1 MNLLESLNRL
11 TKNHLGIG
19 IVDAWL
25 QAPQTKE
32 ASQKAAQLAQTKHL
46 REAVTIAEKAL
57 SCWSRKPGF
66 WERLICQILL
76 GKLVNQL
83 TQQLQEWRKQ
93 VGTVDKQL
101 ASAKTLLKQDT
112 GDPWETTNLTNII
125 TIYQRCSKILYD
137 ERILQAIQKCQ
148 QELQKRHQFQELV
161 KQGQSLVENLFFKNA
176 IATYQQ
182 AEQLY
187 STQLLTQAIAT
198 ATQQVPQ
205 EEAYGASLQRV
216 RQGEA
221 EGKLRGAIALL
232 ESALAKFPRTD
243 GHELLHKLKSLVQ
256 GRELFRRGLAAEK
269 MGDFTTAISLYENA
283 ESLLP
288 ENTNCRI
295 RLGLVTIKT
304 QAWETALSYLEDLPG
319 EQAAYLRGFAYAQ
332 QENLQIAYREWQ
344 GLSGVEISEQRE
356 ILKIISQRQR
366 LFCLQNIEE
375 LVKAE
380 NLEQAKIASRE
391 FAQKFG
397 FNQVVEENLQQH
409 IQPRLEAAFWQGTN
423 WQVIS
428 QQAENDWIAEPDIIT
443 LHNWAVASYYHAQK
457 DASQLINLII
467 SLSTALANL
476 HKDIN
481 LQDVSWLGTQSVD
494 FQLVF
499 NQIKNKIE
507 TSIDSAK
514 DKNIDDY
521 LKFRDYWRL
530 EILALDLM
538 GNPPI
543 TGIKINDIFLTP
555 GCYNHYLN
563 FDNNNNNFNPID
575 PKQEILHCLYTNWG
589 LSVAACVAGDS
600 PRAIKLKPINP
611 AISDLEIFAHNFVAY
626 HEGCY
631 YLQQYKWRE
640 AINPLKQA
648 KSAIQVNQEWQTE
661 VDRLCLLQR
670 QNISEDHEHL
680 TFAQFWYDILNS
692 TKASAYLAE
701 YKAER
706 IREQLANKQ
715 ISKQKALQELEKIK
729 LIDADNPIV
738 IDLIQRIEV
747 ALAVEV
753 IEEFLNKNN
762 LEGAVKFAKQNPYLK
777 VKNIVTEIC
786 VDILVDG
793 FKTRKLGFEEI
804 YDLGRWAYELSPDE
818 PNIQEIYLIS
828 QELHKIY
835 HLIKGDR
842 HQEAVRRAK
851 SSEYDAIR
859 SYVGDYLMMTLIR
872 GLKSETLPTH
882 LVHQLGRWVYQLCP
896 DDPDYQEIYHRL
908 NIR

>member
-25 QAPQTKE
+25 QAPQTRE

-125 TIYQRCSKILYD
+125 TIYQRCSKIIHD
-137 ERILQAIQKCQ
+137 ERILQAIQQCQ
-148 QELQKRHQFQELV
+148 QELQKRQQFQELV
-161 KQGQSLVENLFFKNA
+161 KQAQSLVENLFFKNA

-182 AEQLY
+182 AEELY

-205 EEAYGASLQRV
+205 EEAYDASLQRV
-216 RQGEA
+216 RQGET
-221 EGKLRGAIALL
+221 EGKLRGAIVLL

-269 MGDFTTAISLYENA
+269 IGDFPTAISLYTNA

-319 EQAAYLRGFAYAQ
+319 EQAAYLRGFVYAQ

-344 GLSGVEISEQRE
+344 GLSGAQISEQRE
-356 ILKIISQRQR
+356 ILKILSQRQR
-366 LFCLQNIEE
+366 LFSLQNIEE

-391 FAQKFG
+391 FTQKFG
-397 FNQVVEENLQQH
+397 FHQLVEENLQEH
-409 IQPRLEAAFWQGTN
+409 IQPRLEAAVWQRAN
-423 WQVIS
+423 WQLIS
-428 QQAENDWIAEPDIIT
+428 QQAENYWIAEPNIIT
-443 LHNWAVASYYHAQK
+443 LHNWAVANYYHAQQ
-457 DASQLINLII
+457 DSNQIINLII

-481 LQDVSWLGTQSVD
+481 LQDVPWLGTQSVD

-499 NQIKNKIE
+499 NQVKNRIE
-507 TSIDSAK
+507 TFIDTIK
-514 DKNIDDY
+514 DKNIEDY
-521 LKFRDYWRL
+521 LKFRDCWRL
-530 EILALDLM
+530 ETLALDLM
-538 GNPPI
+538 DQPPI
-543 TGIKINDIFLTP
+543 KGIKMNDIFLTP
-555 GCYNHYLN
+555 GCYNHYLK
-563 FDNNNNNFNPID
+563 FDPSNNFNSIEPHQ
-575 PKQEILHCLYTNWG
+575 KILHCLYTNWG
-589 LSVAACVAGDS
+589 LAVAACVAGDS
-600 PRAIKLKPINP
+600 QRAIKLKPINL
-611 AISDLEIFAHNFVAY
+611 ATSDLEIFAHNFVAY

-631 YLQQYKWRE
+631 HLQQQKWRE
-640 AINPLKQA
+640 AIHPLNQA
-648 KSAIQVNQEWQTE
+648 KSEILANQEWQIE
-661 VDRLCLLQR
+661 LDRLCSLQR

-680 TFAQFWYDILNS
+680 VFAQFWYDILNS
-692 TKASAYLAE
+692 TKARAYLGE

-706 IREQLANKQ
+706 IREQLASKQ
-715 ISKQKALQELEKIK
+715 ISKQKALKELERIK

-762 LEGAVKFAKQNPYLK
+762 LEGAVKFAKQNQYLK

-793 FKTRKLGFEEI
+793 FKSGKLGFEEI

-828 QELHKIY
+828 QELHEIH
-835 HLIKGDR
+835 HLIKRDR
-842 HQEAVRRAK
+842 YEEAVRRAK
-851 SSEYDAIR
+851 YSEYDAIH

-872 GLKSETLPTH
+872 GMKSETLSTH

-896 DDPDYQEIYHRL
+896 HDPDYQEIYRRL